1 MKKDE
6 CIDEAL
12 KARQAGD
19 TLTAVNWMRQR
30 KNIDKDFAE
39 IKGQKDVL
47 GQQKV
52 LLERAGSKVDVSW
65 LIPTVT
71 CTILTL
77 QKEAKDNIA
86 NVEVV
91 MLDDDTEIQEL
102 WESYK
107 KEFRTELYEKLAKL
121 EADKALKKEIQ
132 AI

>member
-1 MKKDE
+1 
-6 CIDEAL
+6 
-12 KARQAGD
+12 
-19 TLTAVNWMRQR
+19 MRQR

-52 LLERAGSKVDVSW
+52 ILERAGSNVEVSW

-107 KEFRTELYEKLAKL
+107 KEFRTELNEKLAKL